1 MQPSTSYFVPEND
14 VFLGAMDYGPNGDPI
29 GYVMPPGSANVSF
42 QPVSGLVLPEAP
54 YGSRQNLQAVN
65 SEYSYTFV
73 DEVNHSCGYL
83 ASNSK
88 RSNAT

>member
-1 MQPSTSYFVPEND
+1 MVQEGDMQPSTSYFVPEND

-65 SEYSYTFV
+65 SE
-73 DEVNHSCGYL
+73 
-83 ASNSK
+83 
-88 RSNAT
+88 